1 MPSICF
7 ISLSGI
13 SYYVTNVPL
22 IDPTNDDP
30 FRIIS
35 ILPIILPSAVN
46 THLSFRPFLKLMIT
60 LTGLGTLE
68 SANKDE
74 MTLIPCPIHPIE
86 YPYFLGINISTLKRT
101 GRMEKQ

>member
-1 MPSICF
+1 
-7 ISLSGI
+7 
-13 SYYVTNVPL
+13 
-22 IDPTNDDP
+22 
-30 FRIIS
+30 
-35 ILPIILPSAVN
+35 
-46 THLSFRPFLKLMIT
+46 MIT

-74 MTLIPCPIHPIE
+74 MTLIPCPIHPME